1 MTFGNDLIP
10 ASVVGHLICLRRDK
24 DKKKELEIFFF
35 DKRSSTNVLID
46 ISMIRMMGYN
56 IALVE
61 REKRYTYIDSDQEE
75 I

>member
-24 DKKKELEIFFF
+24 DKKKRTRDFFF